1 MKILVCI
8 SNVPDTTT
16 KITFNDDNKTL
27 KTDGVQYIIN
37 PWDELA
43 LSRAIDL
50 AAEKNGTVTV
60 INVGE
65 AITEPT
71 IRKALAIGAAD
82 AIRVN
87 AYPHDAFFVASE
99 IANAV
104 KDSGYD
110 LILTGRES
118 IDFNGSQV
126 DSMLAELLGIPSVSS
141 CKSLKLVDDTTAELE
156 REIEGGKQSLTCA
169 LPMVVSA
176 TEGIAEPKIPNMRGI
191 MSARTKPLTV
201 VEPSGTAAQT
211 EVLKFDKPPVRSE
224 VKLVDADDMDAL
236 VNLLHTEA
244 KVI

>member
-16 KITFNDDNKTL
+16 KINFNDDNKSL
-27 KTDGVQYIIN
+27 KTDGVQFIIN
-37 PWDELA
+37 PWDEMA
-43 LSRAIDL
+43 LSRAIEI
-50 AAEKNGTVTV
+50 ATEKSGTVTV

-65 AITEPT
+65 ATTEPT
-71 IRKALAIGAAD
+71 IRKALAIGAND

-87 AYPHDAFFVASE
+87 SHPHDAFFVATE

-104 KDSGYD
+104 KDGGYD

-126 DSMLAELLGIPSVSS
+126 DGMLAELLGLPSVSA
-141 CKSLKLVDDTTAELE
+141 CKSLKLMDDNNAELD
-156 REIEGGKQSLTCA
+156 REIEGGKQTLTCP

-176 TEGIAEPKIPNMRGI
+176 TEGMAEPKIPNMRGI

-201 VEPSGTAAQT
+201 VEPSGASAQT

-224 VKLVDADDMDAL
+224 VKLVDENDMDEL